1 MWETERQENVHF
13 LLRVVKDTCVPELQ
27 DAVKFYTDV
36 ELWDLIS
43 HLQWHATGRH
53 AFDLIALMD
62 QMSQYHLGHEG
73 VPEYLN
79 VLKDAQ
85 KMAALLDESNK
96 IADGTLLLIA
106 SASVLKSQ
114 RYPQVNKK
122 WEDLTKDAQTW
133 EAWKVLY

>member
-1 MWETERQENVHF
+1 MHF
-13 LLRVVKDTCVPELQ
+13 ILRVVEDTWVQELR

-36 ELWDLIS
+36 KPWALLT
-43 HLQWHATGRH
+43 HLQWHTTGRH
-53 AFDLIALMD
+53 AFDLLALMEK
-62 QMSQYHLGHEG
+62 MRQYHLEHEG
-73 VPEYLN
+73 VPEYINALE
-79 VLKDAQ
+79 DAQ
-85 KMAALLDESNK
+85 KMATLLDESNK

-114 RYPQVNKK
+114 RYPQVKKK